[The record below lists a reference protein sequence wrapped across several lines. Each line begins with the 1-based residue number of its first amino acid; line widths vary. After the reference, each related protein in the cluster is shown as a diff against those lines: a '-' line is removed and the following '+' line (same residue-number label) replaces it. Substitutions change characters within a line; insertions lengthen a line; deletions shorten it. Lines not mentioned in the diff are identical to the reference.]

1 MSRFLNIIIL
11 LALIA
16 APACSSDDN
25 PSDEA
30 AIYDIVCLAADS
42 AAGSVFTLS
51 KPGSDDVITLT
62 SSQRIDTKLIPVG
75 NRMLLRYVPVSGV
88 AYQSGPVT
96 VSGYGTIV
104 NGRLT
109 HLPANAIEGW
119 DATPVYL
126 LSAWRSGNY
135 LNIQARLPYDE
146 RPRAFTLA
154 MPDTQS
160 GNSYPDLYLV
170 HAMEA
175 DVTTFSRAYYISFDI
190 TELVGDTQV
199 DGFTLHVNN
208 SNLDLKEIK
217 FDL

>member
-1 MSRFLNIIIL
+1 MNRIVNIIML
-11 LALIA
+11 LALIV
-16 APACSSDDN
+16 APGCSSDDN

-30 AIYDIVCLAADS
+30 VIYDIVCLARDS
-42 AAGSVFTLS
+42 DDGSVFTLS

-62 SSQRIDTKLIPVG
+62 TRQRIDTKLIPVG
-75 NRMLLRYVPVSGV
+75 NRLLLRYVPDGGV

-104 NGRLT
+104 NGNLTRL
-109 HLPANAIEGW
+109 PENDIEGW

-135 LNIQARLPYDE
+135 LNIHARLPYDE

-154 MPDTQS
+154 VPDTQS
-160 GNSYPDLYLV
+160 GNTFPDLYLV
-170 HAMEA
+170 HALEA

-190 TELVGDTQV
+190 SELVDDTLV